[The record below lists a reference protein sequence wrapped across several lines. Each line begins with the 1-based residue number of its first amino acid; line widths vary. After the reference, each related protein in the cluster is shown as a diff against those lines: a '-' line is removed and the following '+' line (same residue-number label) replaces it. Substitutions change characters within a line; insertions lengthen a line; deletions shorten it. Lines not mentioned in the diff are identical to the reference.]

1 MIRFWVKNHLFVNM
15 ITAAVI
21 VLGLFCVTRLNREVF
36 PSVDYG
42 YVVITTSYPGATP
55 EVVEKTITTPIEDA
69 IADVSGINSIDSVS
83 SEGVSTV
90 TVQAESDV
98 QGTELDQLLN
108 DLKSE
113 VDKIKNDLPEDG
125 NEPQL
130 LRRRPEFPVVTVAVG
145 GTVPEETLRY
155 TADRLKDEIEVI
167 EGVGTVD
174 LTGYRDREIHVLVD
188 PLKLEAAGLSFSAI
202 TSAILG
208 RNVNIPAGSVDV
220 GKKEILVRT
229 TGEALTGADIGA
241 VVVKSGPSGVI
252 YVRDVAKVEETF
264 QKETVIG
271 RLDGRR
277 TINLSVSKKS
287 DGDVVKIVE
296 EIGKLLE
303 EERSALPVGTT
314 LKMVHDHSKA
324 VKTRQETLLSDG
336 TMGLLLVV
344 LVIYLFLGSH
354 FVFWTAM
361 SIPFS
366 FLATFIYM
374 YATGITMNLF
384 SMFGLL
390 LALGEV
396 ADNAI
401 VVTENYFRY
410 RQLGYT
416 PEDASI
422 IGTNEI
428 ALPVIASKA
437 TNIASFIPLLMMTG
451 IQGRFLSSIPEI
463 TIVAFIISG
472 LQAFFILPSNLNQF
486 VKISVARTEDDFRSW
501 FVKFREFYGRTLAA
515 ALSRRYLIFIGL
527 NAIAVIT
534 IILAMFTMRF
544 VLRGQT
550 LAERF
555 TISVANPIDTNLAE
569 TDRIMKKVEA
579 LVAELPAEDIAAY
592 TTSVGRSSD
601 RHAPSGTFSGSLT
614 VELTEHGYLETGAE
628 KLVAEL
634 NPKTALIP
642 GPTAITYNISREG
655 PSSGTPVSVEI
666 RGSDFDVL
674 EKLAEDVK
682 KELGAMRGV
691 TSIDSDFR
699 RGKEE
704 IRIAV
709 DEYRA
714 KKLGLSTSFVAG
726 ELRAALNGAD
736 GGSIRRGDDT
746 VDIRVEFAEPF
757 QTPLSVTNF
766 SLPGALGDRIPVRS
780 VAVISEGKGL
790 FRINHSERKRTI
802 TVSAD
807 VVRGVTSSPEVNA
820 ALMEKFGTFSKT
832 HSGYI
837 FDYTGEYQDTQE
849 AYRSMVMS
857 FFLALGIIYAVL
869 TVMFRSLSQPFIIML
884 AIPFAFIGVV
894 FGLFVMGI
902 DLSLNAVIGI
912 VALLGIVVNNSILLV
927 DFVNR
932 ARERGASLYDAVI
945 DSGKTR
951 LRPIV
956 LTSLTTLLG
965 LFPMAF
971 GIGGSEPYLAPMA
984 ISIFWGLL
992 FSTPLTLYVVPCLY
1006 LIVEDGKKRWANLS
1020 VSREAKK

>member
-1 MIRFWVKNHLFVNM
+1 MIRFWVRNHLFVNM
-15 ITAAVI
+15 LTVAVI
-21 VLGLFCVTRLNREVF
+21 VFGVFFATKLNREVF

-42 YVVITTSYPGATP
+42 YIVITTSYPGATP

-69 IADVSGINSIDSVS
+69 IADVTGVKSIDSVS
-83 SEGVSTV
+83 SEGVSSI

-113 VDKIKNDLPEDG
+113 VDKIKKDLPADG
-125 NEPQL
+125 DEPQF
-130 LRRRPEFPVVTVAVG
+130 LRRRPEFPVVTVSVG
-145 GTVPEETLRY
+145 GNVPEETLRY
-155 TADRLKDEIEVI
+155 TADRLKDQIEVI

-188 PLKLEAAGLSFSAI
+188 PLKLEAAGLSLSAV
-202 TSAILG
+202 TNAVLT
-208 RNVNIPAGSVDV
+208 RNVNLPAGSVDV

-229 TGEALTGADIGA
+229 TGEALTADDIG
-241 VVVKSGPSGVI
+241 GVI
-252 YVRDVAKVEETF
+252 VKAGSGGVVYVRDVAKVEETF

-271 RLDGRR
+271 RLDGSRS
-277 TINLSVSKKS
+277 INLSVSKRS
-287 DGDVVKIVE
+287 DGDVLLIVE
-296 EIGKLLE
+296 KISTLLND
-303 EERSALPVGTT
+303 ERKALPNGTT
-314 LKMVHDHSKA
+314 LKLVHDHSKA
-324 VKTRQETLLSDG
+324 VKTRQETLLKDG
-336 TMGLLLVV
+336 TVGLLLVV
-344 LVIYLFLGSH
+344 AVIYIFLGGH
-354 FVFWTAM
+354 FAFWTAM

-366 FLATFIYM
+366 FLATIIYM
-374 YATGITMNLF
+374 YLTGITMNLF

-416 PEDASI
+416 TEDASI

-451 IQGRFLSSIPEI
+451 IQGRFLSAIPEI

-486 VKISVARTEDDFRSW
+486 VRVSVSRTEEDFRSW
-501 FVKFREFYGRTLAA
+501 FVRFREFYGRVLAA
-515 ALSRRYLIFIGL
+515 ALSRRYLIFVGL
-527 NAIAVIT
+527 NVIAILT
-534 IILAMFTMRF
+534 IVLAAFTMKF

-555 TISVANPIDTNLAE
+555 TIAVTNPIDTNLDE
-569 TDRIMKKVEA
+569 TNRIMRKVEV
-579 LVAELPAEDIAAY
+579 LVSELPKEDIAAY
-592 TTSVGRSSD
+592 TTSVGRSGGGS
-601 RHAPSGTFSGSLT
+601 RGVSGSYTGSVT
-614 VELTEHGYLETGAE
+614 VELTEHGYLKTGAE
-628 KLVAEL
+628 KLVSIL
-634 NPKTALIP
+634 NAKTALIP
-642 GPTAITYNISREG
+642 GPTAITFSISREG

-666 RGSDFDVL
+666 RGDDFDIL
-674 EKLAEDVK
+674 ERLAEGVK
-682 KELGAMRGV
+682 KDLATMRGI

-704 IRIAV
+704 MRIAV

-714 KKLGLSTSFVAG
+714 KKLGLSTSFIGG
-726 ELRAALNGAD
+726 ELRAALSGAD
-736 GGSIRRGDDT
+736 AGSISRGEDRI
-746 VDIRVEFAEPF
+746 DILVEYAEPF
-757 QTPLSVTNF
+757 QTPLSVMNF
-766 SLPGALGDRIPVRS
+766 SIPGSEGQLIPVRS
-780 VAVISEGKGL
+780 VASISTGKGL
-790 FRINHSERKRTI
+790 FKINHSEGKRTI

-807 VVRGVTSSPEVNA
+807 IVRGQNTSPEVNA
-820 ALMEKFGTFSKT
+820 ALMEKFGTFSAT
-832 HSGYI
+832 HPGYT
-837 FDYTGEYQDTQE
+837 YNYAGEYQDTQE
-849 AYRSMVMS
+849 AYKSMVMS
-857 FFLALGIIYAVL
+857 FILALGIIYAVL
-869 TVMFRSLSQPFIIML
+869 TIMFKSLSQPFIIML

-894 FGLFVMGI
+894 FGLFVMGV

-932 ARERGASLYDAVI
+932 ARERGADIHDAVI

-951 LRPIV
+951 LRPII

-992 FSTPLTLYVVPCLY
+992 FSTPLTLFVVPCLY
-1006 LIVEDGKKRWANLS
+1006 LIVEDIKHGRVRAEILGRS
-1020 VSREAKK
+1020 

>member
-15 ITAAVI
+15 IVVAVI
-21 VLGLFCVTRLNREVF
+21 VLGLFFVSKLNREVF

-42 YVVITTSYPGATP
+42 YVVITTTYPGATP

-69 IADVSGINSIDSVS
+69 IADVTGINSIDSVS

-108 DLKSE
+108 DLKNE
-113 VDKIKNDLPEDG
+113 VDKIKRDLPADG
-125 NEPQL
+125 DEPRL
-130 LRRRPEFPVVTVAVG
+130 VRRRPEFPVVTVAVG
-145 GTVPEETLRY
+145 GDIPEETLRY
-155 TADRLKDEIEVI
+155 TADRLKNEIEVI

-188 PLKLEAAGLSFSAI
+188 PLRMEAAGLSFSAI
-202 TSAILG
+202 TGAILS

-220 GKKEILVRT
+220 QTKEILVRT
-229 TGEALTGADIGA
+229 TGEALTAADIGA
-241 VVVKSGPSGVI
+241 VVVKSGGNGVV
-252 YVRDVAKVEETF
+252 YVRDVARVDETF

-303 EERSALPVGTT
+303 EERTALPSGAT
-314 LKMVHDHSKA
+314 LKMVHDRSKA
-324 VKTRQETLLSDG
+324 VKTRQETLLTDG
-336 TMGLLLVV
+336 TLGLLLVV
-344 LVIYLFLGSH
+344 VVIYLFLGSQ
-354 FVFWTAM
+354 FAFWTAM

-366 FLATFIYM
+366 FLATIIYM
-374 YATGITMNLF
+374 YFTGTTMNLF

-416 PEDASI
+416 PEDASVL
-422 IGTNEI
+422 GTNEI

-437 TNIASFIPLLMMTG
+437 TNIASFIPLLMMSG

-486 VKISVARTEDDFRSW
+486 VKISVATTQDDFRSW
-501 FVKFREFYGRTLAA
+501 FSRFRDFYGRVLAA
-515 ALSRRYLIFIGL
+515 ALKRRYLIFIGL
-527 NAIAVIT
+527 NGIAVIA
-534 IILAMFTMRF
+534 IILAVFTMKF

-555 TISVANPIDTNLAE
+555 TITVTNPIDTNLAE

-579 LVAELPAEDIAAY
+579 LVAGLPQEDIAAF
-592 TTSVGRSSD
+592 TTSVGRSS
-601 RHAPSGTFSGSLT
+601 RRNTPSGTFSGSVT

-628 KLVAEL
+628 RLVASLGE
-634 NPKTALIP
+634 KTALIP
-642 GPTAITYNISREG
+642 GPTSITYSISREG

-666 RGSDFDVL
+666 RGSDFDIL
-674 EKLAEDVK
+674 EKLSEDVK
-682 KELGAMRGV
+682 RELGTMRGV

-699 RGKEE
+699 RGKQEM
-704 IRIAV
+704 RIAV

-714 KKLGLSTSFVAG
+714 KRLGLSTSFIAG
-726 ELRAALNGAD
+726 ELRAALSGAD

-746 VDIRVEFAEPF
+746 VDIRVEYPEPF
-757 QTPLSVTNF
+757 QTPLSVMNF
-766 SLPGALGDRIPVRS
+766 TLPGAGGERIPIRS
-780 VAVISEGKGL
+780 VAAITTGKGL

-807 VVRGVTSSPEVNA
+807 IVRGQNTSPEVNA
-820 ALMEKFGTFSKT
+820 ALMEKFGNFSALYP
-832 HSGYI
+832 GYV
-837 FDYTGEYQDTQE
+837 FDYTGEYEDTRE
-849 AYRSMVMS
+849 AYRSMVLS
-857 FFLALGIIYAVL
+857 FILALSIIYGVL

-894 FGLFVMGI
+894 FGLFIMGI

-932 ARERGASLYDAVI
+932 ARDRGADIYDAVI

-951 LRPIV
+951 LRPII

-965 LFPMAF
+965 LLPMAF
-971 GIGGSEPYLAPMA
+971 GLGGSEPYLAPMA

-992 FSTPLTLYVVPCLY
+992 FSTPLTLFVVPCLY
-1006 LIVEDGKKRWANLS
+1006 LIVEDIKKKSLGGIL
-1020 VSREAKK
+1020 VVTKK